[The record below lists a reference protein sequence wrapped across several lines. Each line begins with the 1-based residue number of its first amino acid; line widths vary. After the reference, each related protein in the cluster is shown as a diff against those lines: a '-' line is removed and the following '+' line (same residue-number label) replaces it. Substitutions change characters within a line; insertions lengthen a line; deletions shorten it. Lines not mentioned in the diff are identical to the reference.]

1 MVSQESKIFISDILN
16 EFLVFLHGWSEFW
29 EDFLSFLTEFLFS
42 ILVLIKK
49 VFNGSIMLSF
59 VHVASTVIQAWIS
72 EVFRSEAVAIEAS
85 VTAVSSSYLRWVN
98 QLKVCLVE
106 RGEVL
111 SEVQVDLGNS
121 SLVGSA
127 QVLVELSSD
136 LSLWLLIVLYVFI
149 VVVDEVAEL
158 YIIKGDVNIIVSEGE
173 VQVSIQTDLVVESLK
188 SLSLDGV
195 NISCKWEMLLS

>member
-1 MVSQESKIFISDILN
+1 M
-16 EFLVFLHGWSEFW
+16 
-29 EDFLSFLTEFLFS
+29 
-42 ILVLIKK
+42 
-49 VFNGSIMLSF
+49 
-59 VHVASTVIQAWIS
+59 
-72 EVFRSEAVAIEAS
+72 AIEAS

-136 LSLWLLIVLYVFI
+136 LSLWLLIVLYIFI

>member
-1 MVSQESKIFISDILN
+1 MVSQESKIFIGDILN

-59 VHVASTVIQAWIS
+59 IHVAPTVIQAWIS

-127 QVLVELSSD
+127 QVLVELSFD

-188 SLSLDGV
+188 SLSLDSV